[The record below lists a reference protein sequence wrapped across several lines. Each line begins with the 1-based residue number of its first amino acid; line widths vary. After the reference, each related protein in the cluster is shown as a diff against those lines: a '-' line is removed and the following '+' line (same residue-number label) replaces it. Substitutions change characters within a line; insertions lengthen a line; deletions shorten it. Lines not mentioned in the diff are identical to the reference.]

1 MMHRKVLWG
10 VLIVLLTV
18 GCAAPRPV
26 QSITGPATS
35 STATPT
41 RARSARPTS
50 TAIPAVQATATP
62 VALPTATP
70 QATATATPSPAPTA
84 TALPATGVN
93 VPANPSSAVTRTSG
107 VLLPLNPRKYPA
119 PVLLGP
125 DNNAT
130 FHVSQPVV
138 HFVWTPAP
146 TELYKFGQTPGCVS
160 DATNYRRAFESYRL
174 VIRSLDSTRPDIVQ
188 WNENNTE
195 FYLNLT
201 TVPAGR
207 YAWTVDIVTLCE
219 SYVVGQRDKTIT
231 RGFVAPVSPASVT
244 RTFAWA
250 P

>member
-1 MMHRKVLWG
+1 L
-10 VLIVLLTV
+10 
-18 GCAAPRPV
+18 
-26 QSITGPATS
+26 
-35 STATPT
+35 
-41 RARSARPTS
+41 
-50 TAIPAVQATATP
+50 
-62 VALPTATP
+62 
-70 QATATATPSPAPTA
+70 
-84 TALPATGVN
+84 
-93 VPANPSSAVTRTSG
+93 AVTRTSG

-138 HFVWTPAP
+138 HFAWTSAP
-146 TELYKFGQTPGCVS
+146 TELFKFGQTPGCVS

-174 VIRSLDSTRPDIVQ
+174 VIHSLDSTRPDIVQ

-201 TVPAGR
+201 TIPAGR

-219 SYVVGQRDKTIT
+219 SYIVGQRDKTIT
-231 RGFVAPVSPASVT
+231 RGFVAPVSPASAT
-244 RTFAWA
+244 RVFAWV